1 MKQYIVWL
9 KTEYKRAAIALPGLF
24 IKGIIP
30 LLVFGMILTFA
41 VKKDAYEAYEKGSIG
56 IVAPEDVTSELALK
70 FVESMEAVEQNFS
83 LVRIKKE
90 EMFTLLEN
98 KEMIAAVE
106 VPENIIE
113 DTYYGN
119 MVELS
124 MYVPKVMDVNGL
136 VFTEIMKAGVNTLAT
151 AQSEIYTTLAI
162 MDKYENNH
170 NGFSAMCLDINKKNL
185 NIYLNREEYFRTRTL
200 SVTENTGYTNYYAA
214 AFFVLLCLLSGLF
227 ITGYGKRT
235 DTETKLVN
243 KRLGIPLSLQY
254 LGRGLV
260 ISTMLCIPMICY
272 ILMLRLPLFSVQI
285 KVTPQMVWL
294 LLGSVALTASYQLI
308 FFTLAE
314 NKKSVVLPIV
324 VFTLIFGY
332 VSGCILPNSI
342 LPDSI
347 KRIGTLLPFHHLRL
361 LWQDGFSANSRMD
374 TKAIGNVM
382 LGIILFSLLGDLLL
396 WLKQRK
402 YGGKKYG
409 NG

>member
-83 LVRIKKE
+83 LVRITKE

-136 VFTEIMKAGVNTLAT
+136 VFTK
-151 AQSEIYTTLAI
+151 
-162 MDKYENNH
+162 
-170 NGFSAMCLDINKKNL
+170 
-185 NIYLNREEYFRTRTL
+185 
-200 SVTENTGYTNYYAA
+200 
-214 AFFVLLCLLSGLF
+214 
-227 ITGYGKRT
+227 
-235 DTETKLVN
+235 
-243 KRLGIPLSLQY
+243 
-254 LGRGLV
+254 
-260 ISTMLCIPMICY
+260 
-272 ILMLRLPLFSVQI
+272 
-285 KVTPQMVWL
+285 
-294 LLGSVALTASYQLI
+294 
-308 FFTLAE
+308 
-314 NKKSVVLPIV
+314 
-324 VFTLIFGY
+324 
-332 VSGCILPNSI
+332 
-342 LPDSI
+342 
-347 KRIGTLLPFHHLRL
+347 
-361 LWQDGFSANSRMD
+361 
-374 TKAIGNVM
+374 
-382 LGIILFSLLGDLLL
+382 
-396 WLKQRK
+396 
-402 YGGKKYG
+402 
-409 NG
+409 